1 MPFKLQSDYQPAGD
15 QPKAIDQ
22 LTNGL
27 REGLDRQTLLG
38 VTGSGKTF
46 TMANVIQNVQR
57 PTLVIAHNKTL
68 AAQLTNEFR
77 EFFPDNV
84 VEYFV
89 SYYDYYQPEAYLP
102 RTDTYIEKEATIN
115 EEIDRLRHA
124 ATQALLTRDDVII
137 VASVSCIYGL
147 GSPLEYE
154 KIVLHIA
161 TDQASPRTL
170 RRHAKQEI
178 GSASVMAPVLGRE
191 NVLRRLVEMQFTRTT
206 ADLARGHFRA
216 RGDVIEIMPVNE
228 EVIYRVVMEGD
239 HVHEIFRLD
248 HITREVQE
256 KVQDIWLFPAKHF
269 MTSPGERERAL
280 RDIENE
286 LKQRLKELDK
296 EGKVLEYERLSRRT
310 RYDIE
315 MIRNIGFCSGIENYS
330 RHFDGRAAGEPPF
343 TLISYF
349 PKDFLTVVDE
359 SHVTLPQIGGMYAGD
374 QARKNTLVEHGFR
387 LPSAKDNRPL
397 QFNEFIQDIG
407 QMVMVSATPGP
418 YEREVSK
425 QIVEQ
430 IIRPTGLVDP
440 ETTVLPVTPAAA
452 LAQSQKAIDADT
464 IYTTPPSPDYGGQVK
479 DIIVRIKERVANGER
494 ALITTLTKKM
504 SEDLATYLKEDGM
517 KVAYLHSDIETLDR
531 ITILSDLR
539 RGEYDVLVGVNL
551 LREGLDLPEV
561 SLIGILDADKEGF
574 LRSETSLIQTIG
586 RAARNVNGQVL
597 LYADK
602 MTGSLDRAL
611 KETARRR
618 EIQLKHNQEHGITPA
633 TIIKKIS
640 DIRAM
645 LGAEATE
652 EQTRKILDIE
662 MKASPKELEEVIKDK
677 KQEMKMAAAN
687 LMFETAAILR
697 DEIVALENELHQ
709 KTGTAVPKKR
719 TRARRTEDSGSS

>member
-1 MPFKLQSDYQPAGD
+1 MPFNLKANYKPAGD
-15 QPKAIDQ
+15 QPKAIEE

-27 REGLDRQTLLG
+27 REGLNRQTLLG

-46 TMANVIQNVQR
+46 TMANVIQNVQK

-77 EFFPDNV
+77 EFFPDNA

-115 EEIDRLRHA
+115 QEIDRLRHA
-124 ATQALLTRDDVII
+124 ATQALLTRQDVII

-147 GSPLEYE
+147 GSPAEYE
-154 KIVLHIA
+154 KVVVHVA
-161 TDQASPRTL
+161 VNGAL
-170 RRHAKQEI
+170 RRDD
-178 GSASVMAPVLGRE
+178 L
-191 NVLRRLVEMQFTRTT
+191 LRRLIEMQFTRTT
-206 ADLARGHFRA
+206 SDITRGQFRA
-216 RGDVIEIMPVNE
+216 RGEVIEIMPVNE
-228 EVIYRVVMEGD
+228 EVLYRIILNGEN
-239 HVHEIFRLD
+239 VHEIFKLD
-248 HITREVQE
+248 AVTREVIE
-256 KVQDIWLFPAKHF
+256 STHDIWLFPAKHF

-280 RDIENE
+280 RDIESE
-286 LKQRLKELDK
+286 LKFRLEEMDK
-296 EGKVLEYERLSRRT
+296 EGKLLEYERLSRRT

-315 MIRNIGFCSGIENYS
+315 MIRNIGFCNGIENYS
-330 RHFDGRAAGEPPF
+330 RHFDGRAPGEPPF
-343 TLISYF
+343 SLLSYF
-349 PKDFLTVVDE
+349 PKDFLTVIDE

-374 QARKNTLVEHGFR
+374 QARKQTLVEHGFR

-397 QFNEFIQDIG
+397 KFDEFIQNVG

-418 YEREVSK
+418 YEKEVSEK
-425 QIVEQ
+425 IVEQ

-440 ETTVLPVTPAAA
+440 ETIVLPVTPAAA
-452 LAQSQKAIDADT
+452 RSTSDVGITEPVLDARLTLHDAD
-464 IYTTPPSPDYGGQVK
+464 YPGQVK
-479 DIIVRIKERVANGER
+479 DIIARIKERVEKGER

-504 SEDLATYLKEDGM
+504 AEDLAGYLKEDGM

-539 RGEYDVLVGVNL
+539 RGAYDVLVGVNL

-586 RAARNVNGQVL
+586 RAARNVNGLVL
-597 LYADK
+597 LYADH

-618 EIQLKHNQEHGITPA
+618 EIQLKFNADNGITPV
-633 TIIKKIS
+633 TITKKIS

-645 LGAEATE
+645 LGATSETE
-652 EQTRKILDIE
+652 TKKILNIE
-662 MKASPKELEEVIKDK
+662 ISASPKELEEVIKDK
-677 KQEMKMAAAN
+677 KQEMKAAAAQ
-687 LMFETAAILR
+687 LLYETAAILR
-697 DEIVALENELHQ
+697 DEIVLLENELRE
-709 KTGTAVPKKR
+709 KTGSHVPKAKPR
-719 TRARRTEDSGSS
+719 RRTKSE

>member
-1 MPFKLQSDYQPAGD
+1 MPFKLHSDYQPAGD
-15 QPKAIDQ
+15 QPKAIEQ

-27 REGLDRQTLLG
+27 REGLGRQTLLG

-68 AAQLTNEFR
+68 AAQLCNEFR

-115 EEIDRLRHA
+115 QEIDRLRHA
-124 ATQALLTRDDVII
+124 ATQALLTRPDVII

-147 GSPLEYE
+147 GSPIEYE
-154 KIVLHIA
+154 KTVLHIA
-161 TDQASPRTL
+161 VGPR
-170 RRHAKQEI
+170 H
-178 GSASVMAPVLGRE
+178 GRGPDPSITRADIM
-191 NVLRRLVEMQFTRTT
+191 RRLIDMQFTRTT
-206 ADLARGHFRA
+206 ADITRGQFRA
-216 RGDVIEIMPVNE
+216 RGDVIEVMPVNE
-228 EVIYRVVMEGD
+228 EVLYRIVLEGE
-239 HVHEIFRLD
+239 HVHEIFKLD
-248 HITREVQE
+248 AITREMIETVS
-256 KVQDIWLFPAKHF
+256 DIWLFPAKHF

-280 RDIENE
+280 HDIESE
-286 LKQRLKELDK
+286 LKLRLEELDG
-296 EGKVLEYERLSRRT
+296 EGKLLEYERLSRRT

-315 MIRNIGFCSGIENYS
+315 MIRNIGFCNGIENYS
-330 RHFDGRAAGEPPF
+330 RHFDGRAPGEPPF
-343 TLISYF
+343 SLMSYF
-349 PKDFLTVVDE
+349 PKDFLTIIDE
-359 SHVTLPQIGGMYAGD
+359 SHVTLPQIGGMFAGD
-374 QARKNTLVEHGFR
+374 QARKQTLVEHGFR

-397 QFNEFIQDIG
+397 KFDEFIGNVG

-418 YEREVSK
+418 YEREVSN

-430 IIRPTGLVDP
+430 IIRPTGLIDP
-440 ETTVLPVTPAAA
+440 ETIVLPVTPAAA
-452 LAQSQKAIDADT
+452 LKVDPNDPLHPNLPAD
-464 IYTTPPSPDYGGQVK
+464 YPGQVK
-479 DIIVRIKERVANGER
+479 DIIERIKERVAKGER

-504 SEDLATYLKEDGM
+504 SEDLAGYLKEDGM
-517 KVAYLHSDIETLDR
+517 KVAYLHSDVETLDR

-539 RGEYDVLVGVNL
+539 RGIYDILVGVNL

-586 RAARNVNGQVL
+586 RAARNVNGLVL
-597 LYADK
+597 LYADR

-618 EIQLKHNQEHGITPA
+618 VIQLAHNEANGITPV
-633 TIIKKIS
+633 TISKKIS

-645 LGAEATE
+645 LGATKEVD
-652 EQTRKILDIE
+652 TRKILNIE
-662 MKASPKELEEVIKDK
+662 ISASPGELEEVIADK
-677 KQEMKMAAAN
+677 KKEMKAAAAN
-687 LMFETAAILR
+687 LMYETAAILR
-697 DEIVALENELHQ
+697 DEIVLLENELAH
-709 KTGTAVPKKR
+709 KKGSPVPKKR
-719 TRARRTEDSGSS
+719 AGRRKT